1 MPMSLPFSRGAT
13 SKKMKARGKLKRIV
27 VAGLIAAATVTACV
41 VGGKDVPIRDVILNF
56 VNAIIP

>member
-1 MPMSLPFSRGAT
+1 MPMSQQSLKVAT
-13 SKKMKARGKLKRIV
+13 SKKSRSKLKKIV
-27 VAGLIAAATVTACV
+27 VAGVVAAATILACV